1 MRKKNITRKA
11 NFRLLLGMG
20 ESLGIPTHSWLYLR
34 FLSVTLLSQQTVRC
48 FLFSCYNGIPSAA
61 LFPISTR
68 PMARPISIQYISL
81 TKFEI
86 STIRSLL
93 VSTNLMR
100 MHFIHHFTSANKKPR
115 VPTVQSV
122 WSKFPVHCQ
131 FPDGDVIWS
140 VSVKYGLGTPIQL
153 LSYSYGQIVKEKI
166 QTVL

>member
-100 MHFIHHFTSANKKPR
+100 MHFIHHQPIKSHEFQLSNLSGLNFLFIASFPMVMSFGQYLSNM
-115 VPTVQSV
+115 VLVHLYNYCHIHTVKS
-122 WSKFPVHCQ
+122 
-131 FPDGDVIWS
+131 
-140 VSVKYGLGTPIQL
+140 
-153 LSYSYGQIVKEKI
+153 
-166 QTVL
+166 